1 MNLANADFLKFRNDY
16 KTFNYNGYH
25 LSKDDDFIYISYDF
39 EIEKLCEF
47 HPTTKIDIKNLTICN
62 DFNSSVAKKIIFNL
76 GMVELVSYFKIAC
89 PKTVNIRCGYL
100 DKEDILWW
108 KKLYFGGLSEFFYIN
123 EIETDFDSFM
133 DLKCTCK
140 EDKCLEV
147 TYNKKDI
154 NLIPIGGGKDSAV
167 TCELLKSFGPQ
178 NKFFTV
184 NNQKARTETVL
195 AAGYSEDDIVRAY
208 REIDKNLLRLNKE
221 GFLNGHTP
229 FSAIV
234 AFLSLY
240 SAYLIGG
247 EYIVLSNESSANESN
262 IEGTAVNHQYSKS
275 YEFERD
281 FTNYVHKNIVK
292 DIQYFSL
299 LRPFAEIQIAKR
311 FSLSPWY
318 HSIFRSCNRGS
329 KQNIW
334 CCKCAKCLFVYAI
347 LSPFIER
354 EKMIEIFGSDM
365 LNDAELLNDF
375 DGLLGFS
382 PVKPF
387 ECVGTVSEIQ
397 FALFLVTEKL
407 KKEKKELPLLL
418 KRFDEKA
425 NYNVIDKNILNEF
438 NELNNVPLKFID
450 TVKEMQKDVAEN
462 N

>member
-1 MNLANADFLKFRNDY
+1 
-16 KTFNYNGYH
+16 
-25 LSKDDDFIYISYDF
+25 
-39 EIEKLCEF
+39 
-47 HPTTKIDIKNLTICN
+47 
-62 DFNSSVAKKIIFNL
+62 
-76 GMVELVSYFKIAC
+76 
-89 PKTVNIRCGYL
+89 
-100 DKEDILWW
+100 
-108 KKLYFGGLSEFFYIN
+108 
-123 EIETDFDSFM
+123 
-133 DLKCTCK
+133 
-140 EDKCLEV
+140 
-147 TYNKKDI
+147 
-154 NLIPIGGGKDSAV
+154 
-167 TCELLKSFGPQ
+167 
-178 NKFFTV
+178 
-184 NNQKARTETVL
+184 
-195 AAGYSEDDIVRAY
+195 
-208 REIDKNLLRLNKE
+208 IDKNLLRLNKE

-397 FALFLVTEKL
+397 FALFLVTEQL